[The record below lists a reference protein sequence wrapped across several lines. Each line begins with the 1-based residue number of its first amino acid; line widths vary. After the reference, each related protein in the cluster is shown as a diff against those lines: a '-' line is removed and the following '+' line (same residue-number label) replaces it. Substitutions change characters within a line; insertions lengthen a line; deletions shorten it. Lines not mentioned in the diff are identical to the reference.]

1 MPELTFIETNSE
13 RIYNTVITSLEKSV
27 GEPLYPG
34 DERRIFGDALVA
46 VVLAI
51 YSKTNDKYTSLSGV
65 ALVPSGIIIFVVIAE
80 SSEKRSTVFAVADGM
95 R

>member
-46 VVLAI
+46 VVLEI
-51 YSKTNDKYTSLSGV
+51 YSKTNDSCKKKML
-65 ALVPSGIIIFVVIAE
+65 
-80 SSEKRSTVFAVADGM
+80 K
-95 R
+95 

>member
-51 YSKTNDKYTSLSGV
+51 
-65 ALVPSGIIIFVVIAE
+65 
-80 SSEKRSTVFAVADGM
+80 
-95 R
+95 